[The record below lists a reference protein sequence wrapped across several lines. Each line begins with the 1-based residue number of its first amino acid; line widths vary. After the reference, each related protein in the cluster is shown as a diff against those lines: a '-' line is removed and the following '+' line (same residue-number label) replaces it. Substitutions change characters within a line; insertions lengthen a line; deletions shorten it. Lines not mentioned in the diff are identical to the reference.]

1 MYINTYFTISIDTV
15 LELID
20 WLRLCKNFIKLNV
33 SSTSYQNKSCSRY
46 DHIHHLNMY
55 YTTSIGVRIGTKI
68 VVKNSSA
75 QAKKQNKQRNT
86 KKTMWRSHTE
96 QISKEH
102 RERQMNKTSVVWLS
116 EQNLPWFGFVRP
128 TSIGFRTFTNN

>member
-55 YTTSIGVRIGTKI
+55 YTTTIGVRIGTKI

-75 QAKKQNKQRNT
+75 QAKKQNKQTNT

-102 RERQMNKTSVVWLS
+102 RERQMNKTSVVCQS

-128 TSIGFRTFTNN
+128 TSIGFRTFINN